1 MSNPAER
8 LHTILTRSKRKELAN
23 NTMLVGWRNVLSLP
37 EKIDDLILMS
47 KIGKVFTLP
56 SIIATYI
63 ERFPDLAPDLYLGW
77 RNDLSAAFR
86 AIHFS
91 TTFGQFSNRLSDSML
106 INIRF
111 CAHELDKRM
120 PEKDISRQEL
130 DAIRESAWSL
140 YEEILKSDLPP
151 NVSRYLLHHLYLM
164 IEAIDD
170 YEITGTAGIEQSF
183 DAVIGAAITNAS
195 TAKQANESSI
205 GKCFWSLIAKVGV
218 LLKVGKTAL
227 ELEEG
232 VRKLLQ

>member
-1 MSNPAER
+1 MSNPAQR
-8 LHTILTRSKRKELAN
+8 LHTILTQSKRQELAR

-37 EKIDDLILMS
+37 ENIDDLILMS

-56 SIIATYI
+56 SIIAKYI
-63 ERFPDLAPDLYLGW
+63 ERFPDLDADLYLGW

-86 AIHFS
+86 AIQF
-91 TTFGQFSNRLSDSML
+91 TATFGQFSNRLSDSML

-111 CAHELDKRM
+111 CANELDKLM
-120 PEKDISRQEL
+120 PEKDVSRQEL
-130 DAIRESAWSL
+130 DAIRQSAWSL
-140 YEEILKSDLPP
+140 YEEILKSDFPP
-151 NVSRYLLHHLYLM
+151 NVSRYLLDHLYLM
-164 IEAIDD
+164 IQAIDD

-195 TAKQANESSI
+195 TAKQAYESSV
-205 GKCFWSLIAKVGV
+205 GKRFWSLMAKVGV